1 MLKKLAG
8 QTALYGLSSM
18 LGRALN
24 FLLVPFYTA
33 VLLVGEFGIF
43 TELYA
48 YVAFLNIFYV
58 FGMETTYFRYANKD
72 KSNELEIFR
81 STQTFVFLLSIV
93 LSGAFIVLAPKIAA
107 ALHYPNR
114 SNYVVWLALIMG
126 IDAIAAIPFARLRQQ
141 SKAGYFAFV
150 KLTNIGLNIA
160 FNVFFLIVC
169 KGISEGRFLTQYQ
182 DLVNRFYHSS
192 RDIEFVFISN
202 FLANAIVLLLLWKQF
217 KGYRFRLDAEKVK
230 PMLIYAFPLMLMG
243 LAGQVNEVLDRIL
256 LKPLLP
262 EGFYPGL
269 SKEVVLGIYGGC
281 YKLSMFMTLA
291 VQSFRYA
298 ADPFFFSKA
307 QDKNAPEVFAKVMSW
322 FVVVC
327 CFMFLAIS
335 VYSEWI
341 GELLLR
347 KELYMT
353 GLAVVPVLLL
363 ANLFLGIYYN
373 LSIWYKI
380 TDKTYWGTWIG
391 TGGALFTIIGNIVLI
406 PVLGY
411 MGAAYT
417 TLACYFLMACVSYQ
431 AGSRHFPVPYDLT
444 SILLLIGSSVT
455 LTTLGRT
462 FLTGHFW
469 IDLLIGLCCLTGY
482 GLLVF
487 YLKNTR
493 FKQLDLKVERGKTE
507 VPGKD

>member
-1 MLKKLAG
+1 MSILTKLAG

-24 FLLVPFYTA
+24 FLLVPFYTS
-33 VLLVGEFGIF
+33 VLLVGEFGVF

-48 YVAFLNIFYV
+48 YVAFFNVVYL

-72 KSNELEIFR
+72 KLQEKEIFQ
-81 STQTFVFLLSIV
+81 SSETFILLLAALLS
-93 LSGAFIVLAPKIAA
+93 GGFILFAPQIAS
-107 ALHYPNR
+107 ALNYPNR
-114 SNYVVWLALIMG
+114 TNYIIWLALIMA
-126 IDAIAAIPFARLRQQ
+126 IDAIAAIPFARLRQEN
-141 SKAGYFAFV
+141 KAGYFAFV

-160 FNVFFLIVC
+160 FNLFFLVLC
-169 KGISEGRFLTQYQ
+169 KGISEARFLVQYQ

-192 RDIEFVFISN
+192 RDVEFVFISN
-202 FLANAIVLLLLWKQF
+202 FLANASMLLLLSKQLKDF
-217 KGYRFRLDAEKVK
+217 RFRWEPQKLR
-230 PMLIYAFPLMLMG
+230 PMLVYAYPLMLMG

-262 EGFYPGL
+262 EGFYEGL

-291 VQSFRYA
+291 IQSFRYA

-307 QDKNAPEVFAKVMSW
+307 QDKNAPALFARVMTW

-327 CFMFLAIS
+327 GFMFVVIS
-335 VYSEWI
+335 VYADLI
-341 GELLLR
+341 GGILLR
-347 KELYMT
+347 KDLFRT

-380 TDKTYWGTWIG
+380 TDRTYWGTWIG
-391 TGGALFTIIGNIVLI
+391 VGGALFTVFGNVLLI

-417 TLACYFLMACVSYQ
+417 TLGCYALMALISYWKGNQ
-431 AGSRHFPVPYDLT
+431 YFPVPYDLFAVF
-444 SILLLIGSSVT
+444 LLIGGGGVLVALSGLVN
-455 LTTLGRT
+455 
-462 FLTGHFW
+462 TGDFW
-469 IDLLIGLCCLTGY
+469 LDQLVKVCFPAAYL
-482 GLLVF
+482 LLVF
-487 YLKNTR
+487 YLKNSR
-493 FKQLDLKVERGKTE
+493 FKKQHLSV
-507 VPGKD
+507 

>member
-48 YVAFLNIFYV
+48 YVAFLNIVYI

-81 STQTFVFLLSIV
+81 STQSFVLLLAFLV
-93 LSGAFIVLAPKIAA
+93 SGLFIVFAPNIATL
-107 ALHYPNR
+107 LHYPGR
-114 SNYVVWLALIMG
+114 SNYIVWLALIMG

-141 SKAGYFAFV
+141 NRAGYFAFV
-150 KLTNIGLNIA
+150 KLINIGLNIGL
-160 FNVFFLIVC
+160 NVFFLVLC
-169 KGISEGRFLTQYQ
+169 KGISEGRFLTEYQ
-182 DLVNRFYHSS
+182 AIVNRFYHSS

-202 FLANAIVLLLLWKQF
+202 FISNAVILLFLLKQF
-217 KGYRFRLDAEKVK
+217 KGFRFRWEAEKIK
-230 PMLIYAFPLMLMG
+230 PMVQYAFPLMLMG

-256 LKPLLP
+256 LKPMLP
-262 EGFYPGL
+262 DGFYPGL

-307 QDKNAPEVFAKVMSW
+307 QDKNAPELFAKVMNW
-322 FVVVC
+322 FVAFC
-327 CFMFLAIS
+327 CFIFLGIS
-335 VYSEWI
+335 IYAEWI
-341 GELLLR
+341 GTLLLR
-347 KELYMT
+347 KELFMT

-373 LSIWYKI
+373 LSIWYKV
-380 TDKTYWGTWIG
+380 TDKTYWGTYIG
-391 TGGALFTIIGNIVLI
+391 VGGALFTIVGNIVLI
-406 PVLGY
+406 PVMGY

-417 TLACYFLMACVSYQ
+417 TLGCYFLMALVSYQ
-431 AGSRHFPVPYDLT
+431 VGRNHFAVPYDVF
-444 SILLLIGSSVT
+444 SITFLIGGAVI
-455 LTTLGRT
+455 LALVGRSL
-462 FLTGHFW
+462 LTGGFW
-469 IDLLIGLCCLTGY
+469 LDLLIGILCLSGY
-482 GLLVF
+482 GILFL
-487 YLKNTR
+487 YLQQSR
-493 FKQLDLKVERGKTE
+493 FKRLNVNKSQVI
-507 VPGKD
+507 

>member
-48 YVAFLNIFYV
+48 YVAFLNIVYV

-72 KSNELEIFR
+72 KLNELEIFR
-81 STQTFVFLLSIV
+81 STQTFVLLLSII
-93 LSGAFIVLAPKIAA
+93 LSGGFILFAPQIAA
-107 ALHYPNR
+107 ALHYPSR
-114 SNYVVWLALIMG
+114 SNYIVWLALIMG

-141 SKAGYFAFV
+141 NKAGYFAFV
-150 KLTNIGLNIA
+150 KLINIGLNIG
-160 FNVFFLIVC
+160 FNVFFLVFC
-169 KGISEGRFLTQYQ
+169 KGISEGKFLVQYQ

-202 FLANAIVLLLLWKQF
+202 FLANALILLLLWKQF
-217 KGYRFRLDAEKVK
+217 KGFCFRWDSEKART
-230 PMLIYAFPLMLMG
+230 MLVYAYPLMLMG

-307 QDKNAPEVFAKVMSW
+307 QDKNAPAVFAKVMTW

-327 CFMFLAIS
+327 GFMFLAIS

-353 GLAVVPVLLL
+353 GLAVVPILLL

-391 TGGALFTIIGNIVLI
+391 VGGALFTILGNILLI

-417 TLACYFLMACVSYQ
+417 TLGCYFLMAWVSYQ
-431 AGSRHFPVPYDLT
+431 IGNKYFPVPYDLV
-444 SILLLIGSSVT
+444 SILLLIGSSVA

-462 FLTGHFW
+462 LLTGNFVS
-469 IDLLIGLCCLTGY
+469 DLFIGLICLAGY

-487 YLKNTR
+487 YLKKTR
-493 FKQLDLKVERGKTE
+493 FKNLDFN
-507 VPGKD
+507 P